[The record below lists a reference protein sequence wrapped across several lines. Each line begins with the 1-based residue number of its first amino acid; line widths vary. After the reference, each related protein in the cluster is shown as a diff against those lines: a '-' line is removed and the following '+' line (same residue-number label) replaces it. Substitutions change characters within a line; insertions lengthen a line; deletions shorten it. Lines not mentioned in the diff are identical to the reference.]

1 MEQTDGT
8 DFMPPGAR
16 RGRTSGIDRAL
27 QILDHLQATGRPATA
42 YEIARSVGA
51 PISTVYVLIDEMIGK
66 RLLGRTGNLVWL
78 GPRLFH
84 YGLAYAR
91 ALDLLGVATEVME
104 ALARAVGET
113 VQICG
118 RDDGRMMVL
127 ALAEGPG
134 HFRVTSRVGTR
145 VPLNW
150 TASGR
155 LLAGHLPRPDRK
167 SVV

>member
-1 MEQTDGT
+1 
-8 DFMPPGAR
+8 MPPGAR

-27 QILDHLQATGRPATA
+27 QLLDHLQATGRPATA

-51 PISTVYVLIDEMIGK
+51 PISTVYVLIDEMVGK
-66 RLLGRTGNLVWL
+66 RVLGRTGNLVWL

-91 ALDLLGVATEVME
+91 TLDLLGVATEVME

-127 ALAEGPG
+127 AMAEGPC

-155 LLAGHLPRPDRK
+155 LLAGHLPRP
-167 SVV
+167 